1 MSETPTMATTSLDA
15 LQGLLEKLGLEDPI
29 PTFAGSDVLSRPLDI
44 FHSYLADI
52 LVKITDCEP
61 QVAYDAIQWATDM
74 NNGDLAVVV
83 PRLRVKTTDNKELT
97 RDLAEKF
104 PHSTLF
110 SLPLADGIH
119 LRIFFLSKSLPKV
132 LLPYI
137 HDRKETYGIDS
148 TSGHRDP
155 ASPDAGAGRK
165 KVVVEFSSPNIGAK
179 FEGAHLRSTLIG
191 SYIASMHEAH
201 GWDVVRLN
209 YLGDWGKQIGLLA
222 AGWKRFGSDELL
234 AADPL
239 RHLYDVYRQI
249 DELFRPEEEA
259 RDKLRDEK
267 KDTTAIESQGLY
279 AERDGFFKKMEDG
292 DADALALWAKFRDV
306 SIASYKNLYAS
317 MDITFDEYAGE
328 SQVNRDIIAEVEATL
343 REKGFLEET
352 SDGSSLIDY
361 KKHGH
366 RGLSTAILRGRTG
379 STTYL
384 LRDIAAAVERDRTY
398 AFDKMVYVVKAEQES
413 HFQRIFAALE
423 MMGLTTL
430 RLKLEHVSFAKCLD
444 LGDDVAL
451 LSDMIATAQS
461 AARIVIE
468 SDPDNY
474 AAFPATIDGDPTTV
488 ADRFGIA
495 ALQVQEM
502 LVRRNN
508 NTHFSA
514 DRMVSLEV
522 SSGARLQYWY
532 ARLATVLQG
541 ATPDIQDLDYTLLVE
556 SEDYTNLLRV
566 MTQFPDIVQGAFRTM
581 EATGLLAYLF
591 RIVDQISIVL
601 EDEED
606 EDEAGGASSS
616 VGARLALLEAVRLVL
631 RNGMRVLGVE
641 PVLV

>member
-1 MSETPTMATTSLDA
+1 MATTSLDA
-15 LQGLLEKLGLEDPI
+15 LQGLLENLGLEDPI
-29 PTFAGSDVLSRPLDI
+29 PPFTSCDVLTRPLDI

-52 LVKITDCEP
+52 LVKIAYCEP

-74 NNGDLAVVV
+74 NNGDLDVVV
-83 PRLRVKTTDNKELT
+83 PKLRIKTTDNKELT

-104 PHSTLF
+104 PQSSLF

-119 LRIFFLSKSLPKV
+119 LRVFFLSKSLPKV

-137 HDRKETYGIDS
+137 HDRKETYGID
-148 TSGHRDP
+148 TAAGLRDP
-155 ASPDAGAGRK
+155 ATSSPDASAGTRK

-209 YLGDWGKQIGLLA
+209 YLGDWGKQLGLLA
-222 AGWKRFGSDELL
+222 AGWTRFGSDELF

-239 RHLYDVYRQI
+239 RHLLDVYLQI
-249 DELFRPEEEA
+249 EELFRPEQEA

-267 KDTTAIESQGLY
+267 KDTAEIESQGLY

-292 DADALALWAKFRDV
+292 DADALALWTKFRDV
-306 SIASYKNLYAS
+306 SIESYRILYAA
-317 MDITFDEYAGE
+317 MNVTFDEYAGE

-343 REKGFLEET
+343 REKGFLEE
-352 SDGSSLIDY
+352 SDGSWLIDY

-366 RGLSTAILRGRTG
+366 KGLSTAILRGRTG

-384 LRDIAAAVERDRTY
+384 LRDIAAAVERDRKY

-423 MMGLTTL
+423 MMGLADL
-430 RLKLEHVSFAKCLD
+430 RSRLEHVSFAKCVD
-444 LGDDVAL
+444 LGETAL
-451 LSDMIATAQS
+451 LSDIIGTSQS

-474 AAFPATIDGDPTTV
+474 ASFPATTATPTT

-532 ARLATVLQG
+532 GRLCAALQG
-541 ATPDIQDLDYTLLVE
+541 ATPDLEDLDYALLVE
-556 SEDYTNLLRV
+556 EDYTNLLRV

-581 EATGLLAYLF
+581 EATGLLTYLF
-591 RIVDQISIVL
+591 RIVDQISVIL

-606 EDEAGGASSS
+606 EEEAGGASSS
-616 VGARLALLEAVRLVL
+616 VGARLALLESVRLVL
-631 RNGMRVLGVE
+631 RNGMGVLGVE